1 MRHITMVLWLL
12 LCFIPCA
19 AQNKQ
24 SKPDLSGTWVFDQDR
39 SYPTSKREPVSAIL
53 TIVHHDPEIR
63 ITTKLTLHG
72 QETVSE
78 VVLYTDG
85 RGEWNAGYTGKLG
98 YSKTEWDERTL
109 VFRHSSTYTAAG
121 WTKHYIEETQ
131 RWQLSKDGQNLMR
144 KTVRMEWPN
153 NYTPVAGRTVYRRSP

>member
-1 MRHITMVLWLL
+1 MYRCQVMRENRRMRHITMVLWLL

-63 ITTKLTLHG
+63 ITTKLTLGG
-72 QETVSE
+72 QETVTE

-85 RGEWNAGYTGKLG
+85 RGEWNAGYTASLVTPKLNG
-98 YSKTEWDERTL
+98 TRE
-109 VFRHSSTYTAAG
+109 HSSLG
-121 WTKHYIEETQ
+121 TQ
-131 RWQLSKDGQNLMR
+131 APTLRLVGLSTTSRRHKGGSSQG
-144 KTVRMEWPN
+144 T
-153 NYTPVAGRTVYRRSP
+153 GRT